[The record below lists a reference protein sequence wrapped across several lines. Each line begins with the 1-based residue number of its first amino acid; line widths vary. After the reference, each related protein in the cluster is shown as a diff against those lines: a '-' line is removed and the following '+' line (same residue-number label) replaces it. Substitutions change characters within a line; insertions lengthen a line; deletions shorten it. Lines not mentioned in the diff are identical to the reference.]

1 MENDALPIARA
12 VPEPAD
18 EPRLFDRLTREARR
32 RRLSLRTEQAYRQ
45 WVRRFVLF
53 HGKRHPKELG
63 GEAVADFLTYLAVE
77 QSISASTQNQA
88 LAALLFLFR
97 DVLGV
102 DLGVLPPLTRAR
114 RPKHLPVVLAREEVR
129 RLLQEMDGVSR
140 LVALLL
146 YGGGLRLLEA
156 LRLRVK
162 DLDFD
167 RHELLVRGG
176 KGDKDRRTML
186 PATAAAELRQHLA
199 RTEILHRQDLGE
211 GAGRVQLPGAL
222 SRKLA
227 GATADWRWQWV
238 FPSAKWSTDPKSGET
253 RRHHLYPER
262 IQRAVAAATRAA
274 GIPKR
279 VTCHTLRHSFATHL
293 LEAGYDIR
301 TVQELLGHRQ
311 VSTTMI
317 YTHVLNK
324 GGLGVRSP
332 LDIP

>member
-1 MENDALPIARA
+1 MQTP
-12 VPEPAD
+12 PP
-18 EPRLFDRLTREARR
+18 EPRLLDRLTLELRR
-32 RRLSLRTEQAYRQ
+32 RRLSLRTEQSYRQ
-45 WVRRFVLF
+45 WVRRYILF
-53 HGKRHPKELG
+53 HGKRHPAELG
-63 GEAVADFLTYLAVE
+63 GEAVAAYMTHLAVDDGV
-77 QSISASTQNQA
+77 AAATQNQA
-88 LAALLFLFR
+88 LAALLFLYR

-102 DLGVLPPLTRAR
+102 DLGSLPELTRAR
-114 RPKHLPVVLAREEVR
+114 RPKRLPVVLSRDEAR
-129 RLLQEMDGVSR
+129 RLLVELDGSTR

-167 RHELLVRGG
+167 RHEIVVRGG
-176 KGDKDRRTML
+176 KGDRDRRTML
-186 PATAAAELRQHLA
+186 PAAAAHELRAHLDRVA
-199 RTEILHRQDLGE
+199 RLHRKDLEAGQ
-211 GAGRVQLPGAL
+211 GRVTLPDAL
-222 SRKLA
+222 ERKLPSA
-227 GATADWRWQWV
+227 AADWPWQWV
-238 FPSAKWSTDPKSGET
+238 FPSDRFARDPRSGET

-262 IQRAVAAATRAA
+262 IQRAVVAARKSA
-274 GIPKR
+274 GIAKR

-332 LDIP
+332 LDAP